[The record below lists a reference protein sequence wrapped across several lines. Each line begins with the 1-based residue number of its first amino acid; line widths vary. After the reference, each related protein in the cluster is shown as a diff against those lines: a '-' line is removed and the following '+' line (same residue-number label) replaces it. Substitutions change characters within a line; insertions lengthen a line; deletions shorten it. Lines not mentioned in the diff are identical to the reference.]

1 MVSQFSLLTLFLTYC
16 ICIWLVYLP
25 CCNYKM
31 AASQGFSFSYKGKEY
46 LFVEETKKNLE
57 TLQCPVCFEIV
68 LEPVQTSCG
77 HLFCTKCVR
86 GVTKCPAC
94 QEPFTSVPDHFNN
107 RRVLSL
113 RVKCPF
119 TANGCKWVGDLGDVG
134 DHVAARCKFQTK
146 PCPYCDFTTIH
157 KEKLQKHLTTCNSH
171 TFRCP
176 NGCGTA
182 PSRRGFNQHLEEC
195 PEQLVHCKFSILG
208 CDAVLPRKSMESH
221 VATSAEHSTE
231 FLLQHVVKLTDL
243 VSQLCAKSGV
253 SNSLEQKTW
262 LMNKILQ
269 KEPVPPWVIKMEG
282 FQKKE
287 EENEEWFSDPVY
299 SHFGGYKMR
308 LRVDANGDGDGKGT
322 HVSVFVYMMRGDND
336 DHLKWP
342 FKGTLKVSLLNQ
354 LEDGQHHT
362 RELWSP
368 SHNVPETFCRR
379 VTEGERAK
387 NGWGYHQFIHHQ
399 DLIYKVVKNCQ
410 YLKDDTLFFRVDR
423 FEPKF
428 HSIDLMRIDWK
439 SFFK

>member
-1 MVSQFSLLTLFLTYC
+1 
-16 ICIWLVYLP
+16 
-25 CCNYKM
+25 M
-31 AASQGFSFSYKGKEY
+31 AAFQGFSFSYKGKEY

-68 LEPVQTSCG
+68 SEPVQTSCG
-77 HLFCTKCVR
+77 HLFCKKCVDR
-86 GVTKCPAC
+86 VTRCPAC
-94 QEPFTSVPDHFNN
+94 REQFTSMPDRFNN
-107 RRVLSL
+107 RRARSL

-119 TANGCKWVGDLGDVG
+119 MANGCKWVGDLGDVD
-134 DHVAARCKFQTK
+134 DHEAFRCKFLPK
-146 PCPYCDFTTIH
+146 PCPYCEFTTTQ
-157 KEKLQKHLTTCNSH
+157 KEELQEHMMTCDSH

-176 NGCGTA
+176 NGCGAA
-182 PSRRGFNQHLEEC
+182 PLRRGLNQHLEEC
-195 PEQLVHCKFSILG
+195 PEQLVRCKFSKLG

-221 VATSAEHSTE
+221 VATSAEHSPE
-231 FLLQHVVKLTDL
+231 FLIQHVMKLTVL

-253 SNSLEQKTW
+253 SNPLEQKTW
-262 LMNKILQ
+262 LTNKVLQ
-269 KEPVPPWVIKMEG
+269 KEPVPPWVIKMVG
-282 FQKKE
+282 FQMKKKD
-287 EENEEWFSDPVY
+287 EWYSDPVY

-342 FKGTLKVSLLNQ
+342 VKGTIKVSLLNQ

-362 RELWSP
+362 VELCSL
-368 SHNVPETFCRR
+368 SHNVPKECSGC
-379 VTEGERAK
+379 VTQGERGK
-387 NGWGYHQFIHHQ
+387 DGWGQCQFIHHQ
-399 DLIYKVVKNCQ
+399 DLYKVGKTCQ

-428 HSIDLMRIDWK
+428 HSIDLMRIDWT

>member
-1 MVSQFSLLTLFLTYC
+1 MIGTLCSYVHTVHSIVTHAYTRN
-16 ICIWLVYLP
+16 
-25 CCNYKM
+25 CCHYKM
-31 AASQGFSFSYKGKEY
+31 AVSLEFSFSYRGKEY

-57 TLQCPVCFEIV
+57 ALQCSVCYEIV

-119 TANGCKWVGDLGDVG
+119 TANGCKWVGDLVDVG
-134 DHVAARCKFQTK
+134 DHEAARCKFQTK
-146 PCPYCDFTTIH
+146 PCPYCEFTTIQ
-157 KEKLQKHLTTCNSH
+157 KKKLQQHLTSCDSH
-171 TFRCP
+171 TFQCP
-176 NGCGTA
+176 NGCGAA
-182 PSRRGFNQHLEEC
+182 PSRRGFSQHLEEC
-195 PEQLVHCKFSILG
+195 PEQLVRCKFSILG
-208 CDAVLPRKSMESH
+208 CNAVLARKSMEH
-221 VATSAEHSTE
+221 HIATSPEHSTE
-231 FLLQHVVKLTDL
+231 FLLQHIKMLTDL

-308 LRVDANGDGDGKGT
+308 LRVDANGVREGKGT
-322 HVSVFVYMMRGDND
+322 HVSVFAYLMRGDND
-336 DHLKWP
+336 DNLKWP
-342 FKGTLKVSLLNQ
+342 FKGTIKVSLLNQ

-362 RELWSP
+362 VEPWSL
-368 SHNVPETFCRR
+368 SHNVPKECSGR
-379 VTEGERAK
+379 VTQGERGK
-387 NGWGYHQFIHHQ
+387 DGWGVRQFIHHQ
-399 DLIYKVVKNCQ
+399 DLYKVGKTCQ
-410 YLKDDTLFFRVDR
+410 YLKNNTLLFRVDC
-423 FEPKF
+423 FEPK
-428 HSIDLMRIDWK
+428 ID
-439 SFFK
+439 